1 MKIALVCD
9 WYRPRIGGLELHLQ
23 DLARELG
30 KRGHEV
36 VVITSTP
43 GADRV
48 DGLPVRR
55 IDAPRLPGLDLLYTA
70 EGIRRVAEAVDA
82 ERPDVVHSH
91 VSIVS
96 PVALAGAL
104 AAQRQRRPTVVTF
117 HSIVP
122 RTGTLA
128 RGVGALLGAGEWR
141 ARYTAVSQCVATAVR
156 SFAPTH
162 SFSVLPNAI
171 DVAAW
176 RTETARESS
185 AELRLVTVMRLN
197 AKKRPLALVTMMR
210 RLLDVKPSAPPLLL
224 RIIGDGPQRGRLE
237 RAITRGRLDDRVE
250 LLGYC
255 SRDRI
260 REVFAAS
267 DLFVLPV
274 VRESFGI
281 AALEAR
287 SAGLPIVAMRA
298 SGVAEFVEHGRN
310 GLLARN
316 DAELASHVA
325 LLARDRTLLQTMT
338 THNRR
343 TPPPYDWATVV
354 DAHVAIY
361 CEAMA
366 LRANVRAESSA

>member
-1 MKIALVCD
+1 MKVALVCD

-23 DLARELG
+23 DLARAL
-30 KRGHEV
+30 RTSGHDV

-43 GADRV
+43 GADQI

-55 IDAPRLPGLDLLYTA
+55 IDAPLLPGLDLLYTP
-70 EGIRRVAEAVDA
+70 EGFRRVAEAIA
-82 ERPDVVHSH
+82 GERPDVVHAH

-96 PVALAGAL
+96 PVALAGAV
-104 AAQRQRRPTVVTF
+104 AAQRQQRATVVTF

-122 RTGTLA
+122 RTSALA
-128 RGVGALLGAGEWR
+128 RGVGALLGANRWR
-141 ARYTAVSQCVATAVR
+141 ARYTAVSRCVAGAVR
-156 SFAPTH
+156 SFAPSH
-162 SFSVLPNAI
+162 SFAVLPNAI

-176 RTETARESS
+176 RSDAVREPT

-197 AKKRPLALVTMMR
+197 AKKRPLALIEMMR
-210 RLLDVKPSAPPLLL
+210 RMAASPTLPLRL
-224 RIIGDGPQRGRLE
+224 RIAGDGPQRGQIE
-237 RAITRGRLDDRVE
+237 RAVAHAHLEDRVE

-255 SRDRI
+255 SRERI
-260 REVFAAS
+260 REVFAES
-267 DLFVLPV
+267 DLFVLPA

-316 DAELASHVA
+316 DAEFAAHVA
-325 LLARDRTLLQTMT
+325 ALARNRRLLVTLAA
-338 THNRR
+338 HNQR

-354 DAHVAIY
+354 DSHVAIY
-361 CEAMA
+361 CEAIA
-366 LRANVRAESSA
+366 LRENVRAESNV

>member
-1 MKIALVCD
+1 MKVALVCD

-23 DLARELG
+23 DLARELDE
-30 KRGHEV
+30 RGHEV

-43 GADRV
+43 GADRI
-48 DGLPVRR
+48 DGLPIRR

-70 EGIRRVAEAVDA
+70 EGMRRVAEAVA
-82 ERPDVVHSH
+82 EERPAVVHSH

-96 PVALAGAL
+96 PVAIAGAL
-104 AAQRQRRPTVVTF
+104 AAQRQRLPSVVTF

-122 RTGTLA
+122 RTSTLA
-128 RGVGALLGAGEWR
+128 RSVGALLGAGDWS
-141 ARYTAVSQCVATAVR
+141 ARYTAVSRCVAGAVR
-156 SFAPTH
+156 SFAPAH
-162 SFSVLPNAI
+162 SFAVLPNAI

-176 RTETARESS
+176 RPATVREPST
-185 AELRLVTVMRLN
+185 ELRLVTVMRLN
-197 AKKRPLALVTMMR
+197 AKKRPLALVDMMR
-210 RLLDVKPSAPPLLL
+210 RLEHAPAAVRL
-224 RIIGDGPQRGRLE
+224 RIVGDGRQRRPLE
-237 RAITRGRLDDRVE
+237 RAIARAGVGDRVE

-260 REVFAAS
+260 RDVFAES
-267 DLFVLPV
+267 DAFVLPT

-310 GLLARN
+310 GLLARD
-316 DAELASHVA
+316 DAELAAHVA
-325 LLARDRTLLQTMT
+325 LLSRDRQLLQTMAA
-338 THNRR
+338 HNRS

-354 DAHVAIY
+354 DAHLAIY
-361 CEAMA
+361 CDAIA
-366 LRANVRAESSA
+366 LRENVRADSRA

>member
-1 MKIALVCD
+1 MKVALICD

-23 DLARELG
+23 DLARELDR
-30 KRGHEV
+30 RGHEV

-43 GADRV
+43 GADQI

-70 EGIRRVAEAVDA
+70 EGIRRVAAAVAA

-96 PVALAGAL
+96 PVAFAGAV
-104 AAQRQRRPTVVTF
+104 AAQRQRLPTVVTF
-117 HSIVP
+117 HSVVP

-128 RGVGALLGAGEWR
+128 RGVGALLGTGEWR
-141 ARYTAVSQCVATAVR
+141 AKYTAVSRYVAGAVR
-156 SFAPTH
+156 SFAPAHT
-162 SFSVLPNAI
+162 FAVLPNAI
-171 DVAAW
+171 DVEAW
-176 RTETARESS
+176 RSDAARETS
-185 AELRLVTVMRLN
+185 ADLRLVTVMRLN
-197 AKKRPLALVTMMR
+197 AKKRPLALVRMMR
-210 RLLDVKPSAPPLLL
+210 RLEQMQSTSYPIRL
-224 RIIGDGPQRGRLE
+224 RIIGDGPQRAPLE
-237 RAITRGRLDDRVE
+237 RAIAHGHLGDRIE

-255 SRDRI
+255 GRERI

-267 DLFVLPV
+267 DAFVLPA

-287 SAGLPIVAMRA
+287 SAGLPVVAMGA
-298 SGVAEFVEHGRN
+298 SGVSEFIEHGRS

-325 LLARDRTLLQTMT
+325 LLAHDRALLRSMMR
-338 THNRR
+338 HNRQSA
-343 TPPPYDWATVV
+343 PPYDWATVV

-361 CEAMA
+361 CEAMT
-366 LRANVRAESSA
+366 LRESVRAERKA